1 MAFQCGRVR
10 AFPGVKSAIARGFG
24 TRRSRQL
31 QGQGNRRR
39 LRVVAPP
46 CRPGLMALPTWAG
59 GAEEIVWSY
68 DSIEAAESEIVR
80 LCALWESR
88 DPAKE
93 NIPTVIELI
102 DDVTIMDGPR
112 LFVWGKQI
120 SCPDCA

>member
-1 MAFQCGRVR
+1 
-10 AFPGVKSAIARGFG
+10 
-24 TRRSRQL
+24 
-31 QGQGNRRR
+31 
-39 LRVVAPP
+39 
-46 CRPGLMALPTWAG
+46 MALPTWAG